1 MRRFSRTLLV
11 SFALVAARPP
21 AVCQSSPTMPSWLT
35 SYPGAAP
42 DSRAMGALL
51 ESTYTTAA
59 KPAQVLE
66 HYRGLF
72 EAAGL
77 RFQPNPDG
85 IGTVIRGDAAECDL
99 LILIRERAPGTVVD
113 VNCAAK
119 SQPSP
124 VASGKAVE
132 IITAGP
138 SKIRPPFPLSPRAG
152 FPQTARPQSR
162 PQPTAEEMQESHAR
176 RVAELGI
183 HPAYQDAPAPP
194 LVWPSWLVHIKG
206 AEVRPQQG
214 VDESR
219 KAYLKVRYISSLPM
233 TTLYN
238 FYEDL
243 LNSNEYRVHTSRLS
257 TGQTISGVVQ
267 NAWGYV
273 EGTNY
278 PDGAPGPR
286 SVIHVSFSRNK
297 LNEPITVEMRFTV
310 YEFVAPKGRPF

>member
-1 MRRFSRTLLV
+1 V
-11 SFALVAARPP
+11 LVAARRP
-21 AVCQSSPTMPSWLT
+21 AVCQSPSMPAWLV
-35 SYPGAAP
+35 SYPGATP
-42 DSRAMGALL
+42 DSRTMGGLL
-51 ESTYTTAA
+51 ESTYTTTA
-59 KPAQVLE
+59 KPTQVVE

-77 RFQPNPDG
+77 RFQPNADG
-85 IGTVIRGDAAECDL
+85 IGTVVRADAAECDL
-99 LILIRERAPGTVVD
+99 LILIRVRPPGTFVD

-119 SQPSP
+119 SQALSTPS
-124 VASGKAVE
+124 AKSIE
-132 IITAGP
+132 IIGAGP
-138 SKIRPPFPLSPRAG
+138 SKIRP
-152 FPQTARPQSR
+152 RPSSR

-183 HPAYQDAPAPP
+183 HPTYHDAPAPP

-206 AEVRPQQG
+206 AEVRPQPG
-214 VDESR
+214 VDQSR
-219 KAYLKVRYISSLPM
+219 KEYLKARYISSLPM
-233 TTLYN
+233 TAIYN

-243 LNSNEYRVHTSRLS
+243 LNANEYRVHSSRLS

-286 SVIHVSFSRNK
+286 TVIHVSFSRSK
-297 LNEPITVEMRFTV
+297 LNDPITVEMRFTV

>member
-1 MRRFSRTLLV
+1 MPRFPRVLL
-11 SFALVAARPP
+11 AAILLVAARRP
-21 AVCQSSPTMPSWLT
+21 AASQSPSMPAWLV
-35 SYPGAAP
+35 SYPGATP
-42 DSRAMGALL
+42 DSHAMGGLL
-51 ESTYTTAA
+51 ESTYTTSA
-59 KPAQVLE
+59 KPAQVVD

-72 EAAGL
+72 EGAGL
-77 RFQPNPDG
+77 RFQPNADG
-85 IGTVIRGDAAECDL
+85 IGTMVRGDAAECDL
-99 LILIRERAPGTVVD
+99 LILIRERDPGTFVD

-119 SQPSP
+119 SQAQSA
-124 VASGKAVE
+124 ASAKSVE
-132 IITAGP
+132 IIGTGP
-138 SKIRPPFPLSPRAG
+138 SKVRPPIPTRAS
-152 FPQTARPQSR
+152 SR
-162 PQPTAEEMQESHAR
+162 PSAEEMQESHAR

-183 HPAYQDAPAPP
+183 HPTYHDAPAPP

-219 KAYLKVRYISSLPM
+219 KAYLKVRYISNLPM
-233 TTLYN
+233 TAMYN

-286 SVIHVSFSRNK
+286 TVIHVSFSRSK
-297 LNEPITVEMRFTV
+297 LNDPITVEMRFTV

>member
-1 MRRFSRTLLV
+1 MRRFPRVLLAAFV
-11 SFALVAARPP
+11 LVAVGQSPP
-21 AVCQSSPTMPSWLT
+21 SMPSWLV
-35 SYPGAAP
+35 SYPGATP
-42 DSRAMGALL
+42 NSRAMGALV

-59 KPAQVLE
+59 KTAQVMD
-66 HYRGLF
+66 HYRKLF
-72 EAAGL
+72 EDAGL
-77 RFQPNPDG
+77 RFQPRADG
-85 IGTVIRGDAAECDL
+85 MGTSIRGDAAECDL
-99 LILIRERAPGTVVD
+99 LILIREQGAGSFVD
-113 VNCAAK
+113 VNCSAK
-119 SQPSP
+119 SQVSP
-124 VASGKAVE
+124 ASPGKTVD
-132 IITAGP
+132 IIGTAP
-138 SKIRPPFPLSPRAG
+138 SKTRI
-152 FPQTARPQSR
+152 
-162 PQPTAEEMQESHAR
+162 AEEMKESHVR

-183 HPAYQDAPAPP
+183 HPTYHDAPAPP

-219 KAYLKVRYISSLPM
+219 KTYLKVRYVSNLPM
-233 TTLYN
+233 TTIYN

-286 SVIHVSFSRNK
+286 TVIHVSFSRSK
-297 LNEPITVEMRFTV
+297 LNDPITVEMRFTV
-310 YEFVAPKGRPF
+310 YEFVAPKRQSF

>member
-1 MRRFSRTLLV
+1 
-11 SFALVAARPP
+11 
-21 AVCQSSPTMPSWLT
+21 
-35 SYPGAAP
+35 
-42 DSRAMGALL
+42 MGALV

-59 KPAQVLE
+59 KAGQVLE
-66 HYRGLF
+66 HYRALF

-99 LILIRERAPGTVVD
+99 LILVRERAPGTFVD

-119 SQPSP
+119 SQASP
-124 VASGKAVE
+124 AASGKAVE
-132 IITAGP
+132 ILTAGP
-138 SKIRPPFPLSPRAG
+138 SKVRIPTSPRN
-152 FPQTARPQSR
+152 R
-162 PQPTAEEMQESHAR
+162 PQPTAEDMQESHAR

-183 HPAYQDAPAPP
+183 HPTYHDAPAPP

-206 AEVRPQQG
+206 AAVRPQQG

-219 KAYLKVRYISSLPM
+219 KAYLKVRYVSSLPM

-286 SVIHVSFSRNK
+286 SAIHVSFSRSK